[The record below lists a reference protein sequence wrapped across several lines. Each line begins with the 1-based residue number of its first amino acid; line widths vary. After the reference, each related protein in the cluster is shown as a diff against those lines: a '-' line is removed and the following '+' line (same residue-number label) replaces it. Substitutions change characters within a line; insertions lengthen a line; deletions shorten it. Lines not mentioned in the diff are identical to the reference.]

1 MSVFYKKR
9 IFTKKVFD
17 VYMSV
22 AYNHSL
28 LQKRIF
34 TKKVSDVFQLLKQGN
49 FFKLNRLIR
58 LGIFTSFCAII
69 V

>member
-1 MSVFYKKR
+1 M
-9 IFTKKVFD
+9 KVRKLNTC
-17 VYMSV
+17 VSV
-22 AYNHSL
+22 AYKHSL

-34 TKKVSDVFQLLKQGN
+34 TKKVFDVFQLFKQEN

-58 LGIFTSFCAII
+58 LVIFISFCTII